1 MVCAAVISISHA
13 SHQTGWTGLVA
24 RIIQLN
30 GSLLEEL
37 FVEGD
42 ADRLAAR
49 LSQILSVSDGGA

>member
-1 MVCAAVISISHA
+1 
-13 SHQTGWTGLVA
+13 VA

-30 GSLLEEL
+30 GSLLEDL

-49 LSQILSVSDGGA
+49 LSQGLSVSDGGA